1 MVNKKHSVGRNADII
16 LEAPGEVGVNVL
28 FVGGVNR

>member
-1 MVNKKHSVGRNADII
+1 MVNKKHSVGRNNDII
-16 LEAPGEVGVNVL
+16 LETPGEVDVNVL